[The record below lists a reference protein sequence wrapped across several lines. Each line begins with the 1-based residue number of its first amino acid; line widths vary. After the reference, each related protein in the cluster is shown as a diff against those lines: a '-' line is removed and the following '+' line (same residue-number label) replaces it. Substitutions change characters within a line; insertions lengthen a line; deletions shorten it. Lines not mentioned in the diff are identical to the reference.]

1 MMGRLHG
8 AAPGSFEGR
17 SVNEERG
24 EVEVEGGTVRYRIL
38 GEGDRTLVLL
48 HGGPGGGSLY
58 LQPLEALAGADRRV
72 VLYDQLGCGES
83 DRPDDPS
90 LWRADRF
97 VDELETLRTYL
108 GLEDFD
114 LYGHS
119 WGGMLATDYALAHQ
133 RHLRSLVLASTI
145 ADAALL
151 KREMARLLEGFPE
164 EIRDTLRRHEQAE
177 TTDSPEYQDAIMV
190 VYKTHL
196 CRCDPWPPEV
206 VKTFEDFAMD
216 VYVPMWGPSEFA
228 FDGNL
233 ADWDRVDRLHEI
245 GVPTLITVG
254 RYDELTPA
262 CSEQIHERIPDSR
275 LVVFEDGSHMTF
287 WEEPQRYLQVVDDF
301 LRSV

>member
-1 MMGRLHG
+1 
-8 AAPGSFEGR
+8 
-17 SVNEERG
+17 VNEERG
-24 EVEVEGGTVRYRIL
+24 EVEVEGGTVRYRVL
-38 GEGDRTLVLL
+38 GEGERTLVLL

-58 LQPLEALAGADRRV
+58 LKPLETLAAADRRV
-72 VLYDQLGCGES
+72 VVYDQLGCGES
-83 DRPDDPS
+83 DRPQDPS

-97 VDELETLRTYL
+97 VDELEAVRARL

-119 WGGMLATDYALAHQ
+119 WGGMLATDYALAYQ
-133 RHLRSLVLASTI
+133 QHLRSLVLASTI

-151 KREMARLLEGFPE
+151 RREMARLLEDFPE
-164 EIRDTLRRHEQAE
+164 DIRETLRRHEEAG
-177 TTDSPEYQDAIMV
+177 TTDSPEYQDAIMA
-190 VYKTHL
+190 VYRVHL
-196 CRCDPWPPEV
+196 CRCDPWPQEV
-206 VKTFEDFAMD
+206 VQTFEDFAMD

-245 GVPTLITVG
+245 RVPTLITVG
-254 RYDELTPA
+254 RHDELTPA

-287 WEEPQRYLQVVDDF
+287 WEETDRYLHVVDDF

>member
-1 MMGRLHG
+1 V
-8 AAPGSFEGR
+8 E
-17 SVNEERG
+17 EERG
-24 EVEVEGGTVRYRIL
+24 AVEVEGGAVRYRIL
-38 GEGDRTLVLL
+38 GNGERTLVLL

-58 LQPLEALAGADRRV
+58 LKPLERLAGTDRRV
-72 VLYDQLGCGES
+72 VVYDQLGCGAS

-97 VDELETLRTYL
+97 VDELEALRAHL
-108 GLEDFD
+108 GLDEFD

-133 RHLRSLVLASTI
+133 PHLRSLVLASTI

-151 KREMARLLEGFPE
+151 RREMDRLLEAFPE
-164 EIRDTLRRHEQAE
+164 EIRETLRRHEEAG
-177 TTDSPEYQDAIMV
+177 TTDAPEYQDAIMA
-190 VYKTHL
+190 VYRVHL

-206 VKTFEDFAMD
+206 VQTFEDFAMD

-245 GVPTLITVG
+245 DVPTLITVG

-262 CSEQIHERIPDSR
+262 CSEQIHAR
-275 LVVFEDGSHMTF
+275 LPNSQLAAFANGSHMTF
-287 WEEPQRYLQVVDDF
+287 WEETDHYVEVVDEF